1 MNPSK
6 FWNSIST
13 LVLIF
18 LSLFTHFHQIWD
30 VAVLNSVRKCVFF
43 PITFFYKSNDAMMKL
58 FYFSSRKNGLCKR
71 NKNQFIFLIDNLNN
85 LATKMAN
92 KETLQ
97 KKYGT
102 NTSFLPTFN
111 TTKFQIGWK
120 WVNKERKIRMMVDK
134 KFQNFEGLTR
144 NSNFF

>member
-1 MNPSK
+1 M
-6 FWNSIST
+6 
-13 LVLIF
+13 
-18 LSLFTHFHQIWD
+18 
-30 VAVLNSVRKCVFF
+30 CFF

-111 TTKFQIGWK
+111 TTKFQIG
-120 WVNKERKIRMMVDK
+120 
-134 KFQNFEGLTR
+134 
-144 NSNFF
+144 